1 MSGDRKRNRG
11 LASLTV
17 AGLVGIFVVGCTAA
31 VPAGKA
37 QAASHPEVRDGR
49 LVGDPYQAGGRSQ
62 GAQKP
67 VTTWPGLT
75 GTHPGGGGPQE

>member
-1 MSGDRKRNRG
+1 MSGDKKRDRR
-11 LASLTV
+11 LASLAL

-37 QAASHPEVRDGR
+37 QAVDHSQVRDGR
-49 LVGDPYQAGGRSQ
+49 LAGDPYQAGGRSQ

-67 VTTWPGLT
+67 VNARQLT